1 MSNSINKRE
10 LLFIVDMQND
20 FCLPNGKLSV
30 PNAMADVKRLTQF
43 IQRKSD
49 SLNSILLTQD
59 SHQVQD
65 IAHACFWVNKKGE
78 HPSPFTIIYPE
89 DISSERWTTT
99 DPTQKE
105 WAAYYLNALAKDGE
119 FVHVIWPEHCITGS
133 EGEAIVPELMN
144 EVEKWARGGR
154 FFEIFRKG
162 EYPYT
167 EHFGALRA
175 NIVVEEEN
183 TTHLNKKL
191 IERLESFD
199 VIYVAG
205 EAKSHCVAT
214 TIKQMLEING
224 LAAKIV
230 ILEDCMSDVAGF
242 EGSASPIL
250 QEAINQGA
258 RIAKS
263 VEIN

>member
-20 FCLPNGKLSV
+20 FCLPDGKLSV
-30 PNAMADVKRLTQF
+30 PNAMTDVKRLTQF
-43 IQRKSD
+43 IQKKSN
-49 SLNSILLTQD
+49 SLQAIILTQD
-59 SHQVQD
+59 SHQIQD
-65 IAHACFWVNKKGE
+65 IAHACFWIDSNGE
-78 HPSPFTIIYPE
+78 HPSPFTVIKPE
-89 DISSERWTTT
+89 DMESDKWKTS
-99 DPTQKE
+99 DPENTG
-105 WAAYYLNALAKDGE
+105 WAKHYLKALANDGE
-119 FVHVIWPEHCITGS
+119 FVHIIWPEHCITGS

-144 EVEKWARGGR
+144 EVENWARKGNH
-154 FFEIFRKG
+154 FEIFRKG

-175 NIVVEEEN
+175 NVVVEDEK

-242 EGSASPIL
+242 EGAATPVFI
-250 QEAINQGA
+250 EATNQGA